1 MCNVGRTLRVETLPR
16 ASSQDGQMKWG
27 GEQREKAMWMTAILA
42 RAASIQNNSAMTTIL
57 ANKIPADVVEFE
69 VVRPRPESF
78 LDSIS

>member
-1 MCNVGRTLRVETLPR
+1 
-16 ASSQDGQMKWG
+16 
-27 GEQREKAMWMTAILA
+27 MWMTAILA